1 MKRTG
6 IEALA
11 AIGGAIAS
19 FFTGMPPII
28 WVLLAV
34 MSVDFLT
41 GIICGLMGK
50 SKKTETGG
58 LSSKAAFGG
67 LMKKIL
73 ILMVVLL
80 AALLDRA
87 VTIGAG
93 VEFEAVAGATC
104 LWFIASE
111 GMSIIE
117 NAATMGIPIPKVLL
131 RALELFRSKG
141 GGDTEEQEAPEE
153 EKAEEDQKED
163 EDQ

>member
-28 WVLLAV
+28 WVLIAV

-41 GIICGLMGK
+41 GILCGLMGR

-67 LMKKIL
+67 LIKKFL

-93 VEFEAVAGATC
+93 VEFEAVTGATA
-104 LWFIASE
+104 LWFVAAE
-111 GMSIIE
+111 GLSIVE
-117 NAATMGIPIPKVLL
+117 NAATMGIPIPKVML

-141 GGDTEEQEAPEE
+141 GGDTDKP
-153 EKAEEDQKED
+153 EDQQDTDGTE
-163 EDQ
+163 